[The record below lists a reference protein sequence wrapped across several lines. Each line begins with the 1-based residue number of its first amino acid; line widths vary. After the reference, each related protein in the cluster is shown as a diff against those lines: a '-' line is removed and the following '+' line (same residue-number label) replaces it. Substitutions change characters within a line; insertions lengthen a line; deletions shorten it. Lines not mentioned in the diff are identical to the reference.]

1 MFGGAD
7 GGHAEPAQV
16 QAGAQ
21 QLQQAKHPC
30 ADAATQFAECMSKNG
45 GDMGACD
52 FFYNTMQQCK
62 MQNPWMLMLCW
73 DLQVLIAPFAL
84 WAQSRLVGCDLAL
97 ATSVCSTSLV
107 CIHSGV
113 QLMRL

>member
-1 MFGGAD
+1 MLCTTASLCVTNLSLADGSRHAGMALGTGSAIAHRTIDSAWGTMFGGAD

-52 FFYNTMQQCK
+52 FFYNAMQQCK
-62 MQNPWMLMLCW
+62 MQNP
-73 DLQVLIAPFAL
+73 
-84 WAQSRLVGCDLAL
+84 
-97 ATSVCSTSLV
+97 
-107 CIHSGV
+107 
-113 QLMRL
+113 